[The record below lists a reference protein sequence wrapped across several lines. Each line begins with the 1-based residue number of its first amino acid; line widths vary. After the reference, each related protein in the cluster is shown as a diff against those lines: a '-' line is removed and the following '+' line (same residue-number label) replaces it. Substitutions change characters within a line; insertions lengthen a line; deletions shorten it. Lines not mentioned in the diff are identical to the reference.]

1 MLQELKMA
9 ALKTLSEKLGK
20 KLTPSAAEAW
30 DKTLSVAFSLIKKDL
45 PAQQWE
51 FLDVDERNFLSL
63 TLFFDTGIREEIDVL
78 LMALLTLHSENQ
90 FAAESVDGAKEFSS

>member
-45 PAQQWE
+45 PAQQ
-51 FLDVDERNFLSL
+51 
-63 TLFFDTGIREEIDVL
+63 
-78 LMALLTLHSENQ
+78 
-90 FAAESVDGAKEFSS
+90 